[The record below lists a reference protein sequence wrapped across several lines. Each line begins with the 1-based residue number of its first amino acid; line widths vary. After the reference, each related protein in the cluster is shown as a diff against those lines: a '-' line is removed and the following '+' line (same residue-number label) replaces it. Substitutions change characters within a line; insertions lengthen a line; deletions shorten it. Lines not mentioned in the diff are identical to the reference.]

1 MNPTRVPTPPEAID
15 SICATLQPEGWS
27 ISKTDED
34 LIALR
39 PGLRLTL
46 RYRPG
51 RAAGAWR
58 CRLSDGSL
66 RFQIA
71 KAYASTA
78 DDALAGVLPDARAA
92 ARRMDGD
99 SGLLPNAGKGW
110 WAYRRWL
117 ATRT

>member
-1 MNPTRVPTPPEAID
+1 MNPNLVPTPDQAIRT
-15 SICATLQPEGWS
+15 IAAFLEQERWA

-71 KAYASTA
+71 KAYAATA
-78 DDALAGVLPDARAA
+78 DEALAGVLPDARAA
-92 ARRMDGD
+92 ATRMDGD